1 MDGWKAGF
9 PRRAGAYLMG
19 LAIGLVVLG
28 VVKSKLAERAMAN
41 QQQAEG
47 LQQAESD
54 SGDSP
59 GQADPAAKGD

>member
-1 MDGWKAGF
+1 MQQPPMDGWKAGF

-28 VVKSKLAERAMAN
+28 VVKSKLAERARAN
-41 QQQAEG
+41 QQQA
-47 LQQAESD
+47 QSD

-59 GQADPAAKGD
+59 GETDPATKGD